1 MTDRL
6 FKLHGSGNDFLLGI
20 GAWSDR
26 LAGEPELVA
35 RLCHRRLGIGADG
48 VLAVRAVGP
57 NRLEVVY
64 RNGDGGRAALCA
76 NGLRCAARV
85 AVELLGLP
93 TQLELVT
100 DVGGIAAKV
109 EGAVVA
115 VDLAPPSVAPAVRR
129 LQVGH
134 LTWEGWFTVIGVP
147 HLVVMVPD
155 GLAALD
161 LSSVAPPLRRHPEL
175 GPEGANVSF
184 VEVAAA
190 DRLSIRSWERG
201 VEGETLSCGTGVVAA
216 AVVHLA
222 EHRRRRVV
230 CRVASGDVLV
240 VEALGDPPL
249 CVTRLTGPTVMV
261 GEILPTPE
269 LLGE

>member
-1 MTDRL
+1 VTDRL
-6 FKLHGSGNDFLLGI
+6 LKLHGSGNDFLLGI
-20 GAWSDR
+20 GTWCER
-26 LAGEPELVA
+26 LATDPALVA

-48 VLAVRAVGP
+48 TLAVRSLGRD
-57 NRLEVVY
+57 RLEVTY

-76 NGLRCAARV
+76 NGLRCAARA

-93 TQLELVT
+93 PKLELVT
-100 DVGGIAAKV
+100 DVGAVPARVNGTLVTV
-109 EGAVVA
+109 E
-115 VDLAPPSVAPAVRR
+115 LAPPSTTPSPCG
-129 LQVGH
+129 LLVGD
-134 LTWEGWFTVIGVP
+134 LTWKGWFTVVGVP
-147 HLVVMVPD
+147 HLVVTVPT

-161 LSSVAPPLRRHPEL
+161 LASLAPPLRRHPEL

-184 VEVAAA
+184 VEVEAA

-216 AVVHLA
+216 ALVHLTGRA
-222 EHRRRRVV
+222 ERQVA
-230 CRVASGDVLV
+230 CRVASGDILV
-240 VEALGDPPL
+240 VEALGEPPL
-249 CVTRLTGPTVMV
+249 CATRLTGPTVMV